1 MMIGLIP
8 KSNWGLPNEEGASEW
23 EHSYDIAPSINI
35 AVPTR
40 YLHSHNGVIH
50 RDDFASAVRLV
61 TELVRR
67 LTPEAIA
74 LLTDFE

>member
-1 MMIGLIP
+1 MPSDSSELWQVSTPGIH
-8 KSNWGLPNEEGASEW
+8 EW

-50 RDDFASAVRLV
+50 RDDFANAVRLV
-61 TELVRR
+61 TEVVRR
-67 LTPEAIA
+67 LTPETATH
-74 LLTDFE
+74 LTDFE

>member
-1 MMIGLIP
+1 MPPDSSELWQVSTPGIH
-8 KSNWGLPNEEGASEW
+8 EW

-50 RDDFASAVRLV
+50 RDDFANPPSASS
-61 TELVRR
+61 
-67 LTPEAIA
+67 PKSSDA
-74 LLTDFE
+74 LPRKPPPT